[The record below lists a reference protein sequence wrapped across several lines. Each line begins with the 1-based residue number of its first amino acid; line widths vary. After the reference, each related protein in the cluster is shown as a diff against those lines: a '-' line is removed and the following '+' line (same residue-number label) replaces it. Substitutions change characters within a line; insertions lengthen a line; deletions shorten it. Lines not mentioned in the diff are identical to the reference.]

1 MPILNASSGTIFI
14 LQILTSAFLAI
25 LFLQSGID
33 KVIDRRGN
41 LEFLQGHFAKSPLAG
56 MVPVLVAVIT
66 ILEIAAGALS
76 GIGCVIII
84 LTRDPT
90 MAFYGALISAI
101 SIVALFFGQR
111 MAKVFPDYPHRHL
124 FARPL
129 RAAAFIYWGMTA
141 DRRGLLQGNSES
153 FRERVAGCRSKI
165 HGTRRACPTIEIYFG
180 INLCYPC
187 DPRLN

>member
-1 MPILNASSGTIFI
+1 MPSLSASSGTILI

-41 LEFLQGHFAKSPLAG
+41 LQFLQGHFAKSPLAG
-56 MVPVLVAVIT
+56 MVPLLVTVIT

-76 GIGCVIII
+76 AIGCVIII

-90 MAFYGALISAI
+90 VAFYGAVIAAI

-111 MAKVFPDYPHRHL
+111 MAKDY
-124 FARPL
+124 AG
-129 RAAAFIYWGMTA
+129 AAVLVPYFLLTLIAIY
-141 DRRGLLQGNSES
+141 LL
-153 FRERVAGCRSKI
+153 A
-165 HGTRRACPTIEIYFG
+165 H
-180 INLCYPC
+180 
-187 DPRLN
+187 